1 MTTAAVQLRLPR
13 AELLKLRKK
22 RGVWI
27 PAAFLT
33 VGAIAIMFLIIE
45 LFHVANPAKYGAAGG
60 TSNFQHALLLM
71 GQLAGMV
78 AAVLVGTSAGTEDLS
93 SGVFRELVA
102 TGRPRTQLFLAKIP
116 GGLALLLPLVAAAYS
131 LLVLLTLWL
140 ARSNPVPTTRQLAEA
155 GLWALLAATMIYCL
169 ALGLGSLIG
178 SRAATISVLLAWLLV
193 VQMILRNI
201 TAFGVGREAMPSA
214 ALDRIAPVTIGDRHD
229 QVPMSHS
236 AAVVVIVLWAVV
248 PLLAGWWRTRT
259 RDA

>member
-1 MTTAAVQLRLPR
+1 MTALADHLRLPR
-13 AELLKLRKK
+13 AELLKLRKR

-33 VGAIAIMFLIIE
+33 VGAIAIMYLILE
-45 LFHVANPAKYGAAGG
+45 LFHVANPAKYGPAGG
-60 TSNFQHALLLM
+60 ISNFQHALLLM

-78 AAVLVGTSAGTEDLS
+78 AAVLIGTSAGTEDLS

-102 TGRPRTQLFLAKIP
+102 TGRPRTQLFLARVP

-131 LLVLLTLWL
+131 LLVLLTVTL
-140 ARSNPVPTTRQLAEA
+140 ARSNPTPSVRQLVEA
-155 GLWALLAATMIYCL
+155 GLWAELAATMVFCL
-169 ALGLGSLIG
+169 ALGLGSLLG
-178 SRAATISVLLAWLLV
+178 SRAASISVLLAWLLV

-201 TAFGVGREAMPSA
+201 TAFGVGREAMPSVS
-214 ALDRIAPVTIGDRHD
+214 LDRIAPVTIGDRHD
-229 QVPMSHS
+229 QIPMSVT

-248 PLLAGWWRTRT
+248 PLAAGWWRTST

>member
-1 MTTAAVQLRLPR
+1 MIVDVRLPR
-13 AELLKLRKK
+13 AELLKLRKR

-45 LFHVANPAKYGAAGG
+45 LFHVANAAKYGPAGG
-60 TSNFQHALLLM
+60 RSNFEHALLLM

-102 TGRPRTQLFLAKIP
+102 TGRPRTQLFLARVP
-116 GGLALLLPLVAAAYS
+116 GGLALLLPLVGAAYT
-131 LLVLLTLWL
+131 LLVVLTVWL
-140 ARSNPVPTTRQLAEA
+140 ARTNPTPSIRQFAEA
-155 GLWALLAATMIYCL
+155 GLWTWLAATMIFCL

-178 SRAATISVLLAWLLV
+178 SRAAAISVLLAWLLV
-193 VQMILRNI
+193 VQSILRNI
-201 TAFGVGREAMPSA
+201 TAFGVGREAMPSV
-214 ALDRIAPVTIGDRHD
+214 ALDRVAPVTVGDRRD
-229 QVPMSHS
+229 LIPMSS
-236 AAVVVIVLWAVV
+236 TTAVLVIVLWAVI
-248 PLLAGWWRTRT
+248 PLAAGWWRTRT

>member
-1 MTTAAVQLRLPR
+1 MIVDVRLPR
-13 AELLKLRKK
+13 AELLKLRKR

-45 LFHVANPAKYGAAGG
+45 LFHVANAAKYGPAGG
-60 TSNFQHALLLM
+60 TSNFEHALLLM

-102 TGRPRTQLFLAKIP
+102 TGRPRTQLFFARVP
-116 GGLALLLPLVAAAYS
+116 GGLSLLLPLVGAAYT
-131 LLVLLTLWL
+131 LLVVITVWL
-140 ARSNPVPTTRQLAEA
+140 ARTNPTPSVRQFVEA
-155 GLWALLAATMIYCL
+155 GLWTWLAATMIFCL

-178 SRAATISVLLAWLLV
+178 SRAAAISVLLAWLLV
-193 VQMILRNI
+193 VQSILRNI
-201 TAFGVGREAMPSA
+201 SAFGVGREAMPSV
-214 ALDRIAPVTIGDRHD
+214 ALDRIAPVTVGDRHD
-229 QVPMSHS
+229 LIPMSS
-236 AAVVVIVLWAVV
+236 TTAVLVIVLWAVV
-248 PLLAGWWRTRT
+248 PLAAGWWRTRT

>member
-1 MTTAAVQLRLPR
+1 VTAVAAQLRLPR
-13 AELLKLRKK
+13 AELLKLRK
-22 RGVWI
+22 RRSVWI

-33 VGAIAIMFLIIE
+33 AGAIAIMYVIIE
-45 LFHVANPAKYGAAGG
+45 LFHVANPAKYGPAGG
-60 TSNFQHALLLM
+60 TSNFQHALLM

-78 AAVLVGTSAGTEDLS
+78 AAVLVGTSAATEDLS

-102 TGRPRTQLFLAKIP
+102 TGRPRTHLFLARLP

-131 LLVLLTLWL
+131 LLVLLTVWL
-140 ARSNPVPTTRQLAEA
+140 ARSNPIPTDRQLVEA
-155 GLWALLAATMIYCL
+155 GLWALLAATMIFCL
-169 ALGLGSLIG
+169 ALGLGSLLG
-178 SRAATISVLLAWLLV
+178 SRAATISILLAWLLV

-229 QVPMSHS
+229 QVPMSHA

-248 PLLAGWWRTRT
+248 PLVAGWWRTRT